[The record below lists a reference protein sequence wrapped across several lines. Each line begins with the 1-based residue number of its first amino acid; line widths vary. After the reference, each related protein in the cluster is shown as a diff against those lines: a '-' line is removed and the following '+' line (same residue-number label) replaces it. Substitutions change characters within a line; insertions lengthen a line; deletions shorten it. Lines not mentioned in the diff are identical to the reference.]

1 MKRQVI
7 ALHCG
12 MGDMMRAREAI
23 SALPGVVAAEPLTG
37 RCALRVW
44 QGEEVN
50 QAALDEIVERFNRG

>member
-1 MKRQVI
+1 MRRREISLEGGLKP
-7 ALHCG
+7 
-12 MGDMMRAREAI
+12 MMRAREAI